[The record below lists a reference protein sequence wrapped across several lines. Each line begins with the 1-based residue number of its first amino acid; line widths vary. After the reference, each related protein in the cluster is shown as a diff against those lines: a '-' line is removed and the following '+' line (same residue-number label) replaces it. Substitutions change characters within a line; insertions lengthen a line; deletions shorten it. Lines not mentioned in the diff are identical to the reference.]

1 MTEGVPEAPFPR
13 NCGGVCVWLLLSL
26 NSILGGAVLTTYPP
40 VRAQTASPSS
50 LPQKHKQGL
59 PHAATYK
66 AAQGIPETLLSPGH
80 QLPPAQHPQAAEG
93 GNNEVVADSAQGAI
107 LLKVSPCG
115 QTAYQE

>member
-1 MTEGVPEAPFPR
+1 MSGFCSA
-13 NCGGVCVWLLLSL
+13 
-26 NSILGGAVLTTYPP
+26 SILSWGVLFSPHTHH
-40 VRAQTASPSS
+40 RAQTASPSS
-50 LPQKHKQGL
+50 LPKKHKQGL
-59 PHAATYK
+59 PHAATYE